1 MLNEKESRMLTIE
14 LAVSGLLI
22 VYRKL
27 TRIRIEIEITYRFL
41 LTKIYIDSKIE

>member
-1 MLNEKESRMLTIE
+1 MLTFE
-14 LAVSGLLI
+14 LAVSGLLNI
-22 VYRKL
+22 VCRKL